1 MNDPSQVFFF
11 QRKGAKFTLKKRKK
25 KKNTKKKKGRKE
37 RKEGK
42 GKSL

>member
-25 KKNTKKKKGRKE
+25 KNTKKKKGRKE